1 MAEYDSVSKD
11 LIQTYPKDFIRLTL
25 EQDDVEILN
34 VLNTEQSTVETRHM
48 DSLIRVLIAG
58 QEALIHTEFQ
68 TTDDPS
74 MPLRMAGYMIRAIE
88 QHNLPIYSSVIYLRH
103 DAGRRDPGYYIQDFL
118 GRRVL
123 IEYTVIRLSEIDG
136 QAIIDGGPSGLF
148 PFVPLMKRP
157 SGIDSEAW
165 LRHCVDATNALPVD
179 ESIKVDFLGRLM
191 ILSGLAYDPTLINRI
206 LLQEGLMDAI
216 MRESSFAQYIKQQGI
231 EEGIERGIEQGREE
245 GIEQGIEQGE
255 RRSAIEA
262 ILDVLEI
269 RFDLSEA
276 HPLFARIA
284 AIDDLQRLKQLL
296 RSAVQV
302 SNLDAFEQVLDA

>member
-25 EQDDVEILN
+25 EQDDVEVFDILD
-34 VLNTEQSTVETRHM
+34 TEQTTVETRHT
-48 DSLIRVLIAG
+48 DSLIRVHIAG
-58 QEALIHTEFQ
+58 KETLIHHEFQ

-74 MPLRMAGYMIRAIE
+74 MPLRMAGYIIRAIE
-88 QHNLPIYSSVIYLRH
+88 RHDLPIYSSVIYLRH
-103 DAGRRDPGYYIQDFL
+103 DAGRRDPGHFVQEISGHLVVIKYS
-118 GRRVL
+118 
-123 IEYTVIRLSEIDG
+123 VIRLSEIDG

-157 SGIDSEAW
+157 VGIDSEAW
-165 LRHCVDATNALPVD
+165 LRHCVDATNALRVD

-191 ILSGLAYDPTLINRI
+191 ILSGLEYDPILINRI

-216 MRESSFAQYIKQQGI
+216 MRESSFTQYIMKQ
-231 EEGIERGIEQGREE
+231 

-255 RRSAIEA
+255 RRSTIGA

-276 HPLFARIA
+276 HPLSARIA
-284 AIDDLQRLKQLL
+284 AIDDLQRLKQLH
-296 RSAVQV
+296 RAAIQV
-302 SNLDAFEQVLDA
+302 SSLEAFQQILDEAD

>member
-25 EQDDVEILN
+25 EQDDVEVLDILG
-34 VLNTEQSTVETRHM
+34 TEQNTVDTRHT
-48 DSLIRVLIAG
+48 DSLIRVHIAG
-58 QEALIHTEFQ
+58 KEALIHHEFQ

-88 QHNLPIYSSVIYLRH
+88 QHGLPIHSSVIYLRRS
-103 DAGRRDPGYYIQDFL
+103 AGRRDPGYYIQDFL

-123 IEYTVIRLSEIDG
+123 IEYTVIRLSEIEG
-136 QAIIDGGPSGLF
+136 QDIIDGGPSGLF
-148 PFVPLMKRP
+148 PFAPLMKRP
-157 SGIDSEAW
+157 DKIDSETW
-165 LRHCVDATNALPVD
+165 LRHCVDAANALPVD
-179 ESIKVDFLGRLM
+179 ESIKVDILGKLM
-191 ILSGLAYDPTLINRI
+191 ILGGLEYDPILINRI

-231 EEGIERGIEQGREE
+231 EQGIEQGRE
-245 GIEQGIEQGE
+245 QGIEEGREEGREQGG
-255 RRSAIEA
+255 RQRAIED

-276 HPLFARIA
+276 HPLSTRIA
-284 AIDDLQRLKQLL
+284 AIDDLQHLKQLH
-296 RSAVQV
+296 RAAIQV
-302 SNLDAFEQVLDA
+302 PNLEAFERVLDA

>member
-1 MAEYDSVSKD
+1 MAEYDTVSKD

-25 EQDDVEILN
+25 EQDDVEVLDI
-34 VLNTEQSTVETRHM
+34 LNTEQNTVETRHM
-48 DSLIRVLIAG
+48 DSLIRVQIAG
-58 QEALIHTEFQ
+58 QEALVHHEFQ

-74 MPLRMAGYMIRAIE
+74 MPLRMASYMIRAME
-88 QHNLPIYSSVIYLRH
+88 QHGLPVSSSVIYLRRS
-103 DAGRRDPGYYIQDFL
+103 AGRRDPGYYVQDFL

-123 IEYTVIRLSEIDG
+123 IEYTVIRLSEIEG
-136 QAIIDGGPSGLF
+136 QDIIDGGPSGLF

-165 LRHCVDATNALPVD
+165 LHHCVDATNALRVD
-179 ESIKVDFLGRLM
+179 ESIKIDFLDRMM
-191 ILSGLAYDPTLINRI
+191 ILSGLEYDPTLINRI

-216 MRESSFAQYIKQQGI
+216 MRESSFAQYIRQ
-231 EEGIERGIEQGREE
+231 
-245 GIEQGIEQGE
+245 QGIEQGG
-255 RRSAIEA
+255 RQRAIED

-276 HPLFARIA
+276 HPLSARIA

-296 RSAVQV
+296 RAAIQV
-302 SNLDAFEQVLDA
+302 SSLEAFEQALDA